1 MHQPLDLF
9 HTTSIKLAAAL
20 VTLGWNLYE
29 AEPVTRLVN
38 EDKSETTRFFFQSRH
53 PETGESAFDI
63 FTKFDKQA
71 EVFNSTDPEHP
82 LNYIRSALLNRDE
95 LIGLVKRTHRL
106 VTISRNGK
114 RIAISERADAETKK
128 NFARFLS

>member
-1 MHQPLDLF
+1 MQQSLDLF
-9 HTTSIKLAAAL
+9 HTTNIKLAAAL

-38 EDKSETTRFFFQSRH
+38 DDNTETTRFFFHSRH
-53 PETGESAFDI
+53 PESGHSAFDI
-63 FTKFDKQA
+63 FQKFDKQA

-82 LNYIRSALLNRDE
+82 LNYIRAALFNRDE
-95 LIGLVKRTHRL
+95 LVGLVKRTARL

-114 RIAISERADAETKK
+114 RIAISERADDETKK
-128 NFARFLS
+128 KFARFLS

>member
-1 MHQPLDLF
+1 MQPLNLF

-29 AEPVTRLVN
+29 DEPVTRLVN
-38 EDKSETTRFFFQSRH
+38 EDKSETTRFFFHAPH
-53 PETGESAFDI
+53 PETGQSAFDI

-71 EVFNSTDPEHP
+71 EVFNATDPDHP
-82 LNYIRSALLNRDE
+82 LNYIRAALLNRDE
-95 LIGLVKRTHRL
+95 LIGLVKRTARL